1 MVGTDIAQR
10 SDMSSGGRSAVI
22 TSCICCIM
30 AVLCEQPFF
39 GRGRGLKQPV
49 WLRAAPAGSYAS
61 TI

>member
-30 AVLCEQPFF
+30 AVLCVLTPNERSLISFVCKLTV
-39 GRGRGLKQPV
+39 GVVG
-49 WLRAAPAGSYAS
+49 
-61 TI
+61 